1 MCVGLVFS
9 CSISILLGQKCLLS
23 GLCPRSAC
31 VRVCV
36 CAAKWIKIFLHN
48 SLNANYAPEGGGG
61 EGRNG
66 ALALPLVLLALLC
79 VICLPGTREAY
90 KFSTHSHTHTHTK
103 GFTHT
108 HICTCARRWLAL
120 WRLFKETM
128 NPAAKRDANK
138 NQKQKRHKK
147 CPTTSE
153 KGNKAHL
160 PLRHFD
166 RSCAACTE
174 SKCLVRLLPL
184 SPPPLFLDTLCQ
196 SVWEFIKTNA
206 QLV

>member
-1 MCVGLVFS
+1 MPQRGAWRGREAQRCVG
-9 CSISILLGQKCLLS
+9 IAIG
-23 GLCPRSAC
+23 
-31 VRVCV
+31 
-36 CAAKWIKIFLHN
+36 
-48 SLNANYAPEGGGG
+48 
-61 EGRNG
+61 
-66 ALALPLVLLALLC
+66 LALLC

-103 GFTHT
+103 DSHTQT

-153 KGNKAHL
+153 KGNKAHS

-174 SKCLVRLLPL
+174 SKCLVRLLH
-184 SPPPLFLDTLCQ
+184 PPPLFLPSPTLCQ
-196 SVWEFIKTNA
+196 FVWGSLKQTQN
-206 QLV
+206 

>member
-1 MCVGLVFS
+1 MRWLCHWS
-9 CSISILLGQKCLLS
+9 C
-23 GLCPRSAC
+23 PF
-31 VRVCV
+31 VCYLF
-36 CAAKWIKIFLHN
+36 ARHTRGIQIQHPL
-48 SLNANYAPEGGGG
+48 AN
-61 EGRNG
+61 
-66 ALALPLVLLALLC
+66 
-79 VICLPGTREAY
+79 T
-90 KFSTHSHTHTHTK
+90 HTHTHTK

-153 KGNKAHL
+153 KGNKAHS

-174 SKCLVRLLPL
+174 RKCLVRQLPL
-184 SPPPLFLDTLCQ
+184 PPLLTHSANLCWSSLLQ
-196 SVWEFIKTNA
+196 THN
-206 QLV
+206 